1 MTEAAGTRLE
11 VLVFEVGGQRYALR
25 SPDVRELVR
34 AVTVVPLPKAPA
46 IIEGIIN
53 VRGAVVPVLD
63 VRTRFRLPAKAP
75 THTDHLIL
83 ASTDGR
89 LVALRADRALAL
101 AQLEAS
107 EVEDAKS
114 VVPGTDYVA
123 GVAKLPDGLVLIHDL
138 QTFLSRAEAA
148 GLDEADVNGLLDWIE
163 SHWQPD
169 GQPDW
174 GDEDLPDAPSPGAFR
189 YFGENDSECLSGAG
203 LGYLLKL
210 LNGGQINRA
219 QLEALVQY
227 ASFMAVRPLEP
238 EELDSILEQ
247 VIFRPGRPHMTGG
260 SSEGFGSVH

>member
-1 MTEAAGTRLE
+1 MEQERDRLKHLLIILLEALS
-11 VLVFEVGGQRYALR
+11 R
-25 SPDVRELVR
+25 SPEEGRSL
-34 AVTVVPLPKAPA
+34 PL
-46 IIEGIIN
+46 
-53 VRGAVVPVLD
+53 R
-63 VRTRFRLPAKAP
+63 
-75 THTDHLIL
+75 
-83 ASTDGR
+83 
-89 LVALRADRALAL
+89 
-101 AQLEAS
+101 
-107 EVEDAKS
+107 
-114 VVPGTDYVA
+114 
-123 GVAKLPDGLVLIHDL
+123 IHE
-138 QTFLSRAEAA
+138 QAEAA

-174 GDEDLPDAPSPGAFR
+174 GDEDLPDAPSSGAFR